1 MYTERNVMERAEVLE
16 RVQNIFREV
25 FDNENLI
32 ISDNTI
38 ADYNMATSD
47 IEEWDSLGHVNLIV
61 EIENEFGIKFPM
73 ERVMRLR
80 NVGEIIDLIL
90 ELIK

>member
-1 MYTERNVMERAEVLE
+1 
-16 RVQNIFREV
+16 
-25 FDNENLI
+25 
-32 ISDNTI
+32 
-38 ADYNMATSD
+38 MATSD

-73 ERVMRLR
+73 ERVMRSR
-80 NVGEIIDLIL
+80 NVGGIIDLIL